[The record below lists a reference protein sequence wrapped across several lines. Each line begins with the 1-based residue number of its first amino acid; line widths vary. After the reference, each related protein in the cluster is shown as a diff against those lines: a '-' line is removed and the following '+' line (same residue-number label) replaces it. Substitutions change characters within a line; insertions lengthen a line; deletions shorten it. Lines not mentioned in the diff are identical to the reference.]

1 MSRSLYVLG
10 AFVLLLLCISGLG
23 GQLMAALIVLG
34 FWLGQ
39 KAEKAHKL
47 SLDAG
52 ESQYKSL
59 VLSNSKALPV
69 SAQQPAH
76 TELISAS
83 VVIASDAFKNFLA
96 TLVSILGGRIDVYE
110 ALRERARRE
119 ALLRLRAAAAARG
132 AACVINVRIET
143 HDINLSSVEAFAYGT
158 ALRYHTPGV

>member
-1 MSRSLYVLG
+1 
-10 AFVLLLLCISGLG
+10 
-23 GQLMAALIVLG
+23 MAALILLG
-34 FWLGQ
+34 FWLGRQ
-39 KAEKAHKL
+39 AEQAHL
-47 SLDAG
+47 ISLETNEA
-52 ESQYKSL
+52 QYQDL

-76 TELISAS
+76 SELISAS

-96 TLVSILGGRIDVYE
+96 TLISILGGRIDVYE

-132 AACVINVRIET
+132 AQCVINVRIET
-143 HDINLSSVEAFAYGT
+143 HDISLSSVEAFAYGT